1 MSGMDNNTPRG
12 ATHLERAEQLAK
24 WLAEYMESP
33 GGLVG
38 KVDTRGYVFAEGWN
52 LRRQAS

>member
-1 MSGMDNNTPRG
+1 MDNNPPRG

-38 KVDTRGYVFAEGWN
+38 KVDTRGYVFTEGWN
-52 LRRQAS
+52 LKRQAS